1 MTLKAMFFAGVSAAA
16 LATAC
21 VPSAANAVPVNT
33 AVSANTWYTVGFGT
47 ANGTNAT
54 PGNKLGAIAPVSFG
68 TGIAGPILPSGTA
81 GATLLNGTNWA
92 ITAANGGYITITDV
106 ESSGDQ
112 FQLTDNGVAMTP
124 TAITPLG
131 GQIGLANGVT
141 SAPTTGDNTAADD
154 IGSALGDGNYSSGTF
169 ALASG
174 INVIDA
180 TLYTTTDNASSGNAD
195 FIIELNPTATDAP
208 EPASVTLIGIG
219 VAGIAAARRRRAAKA

>member
-1 MTLKAMFFAGVSAAA
+1 
-16 LATAC
+16 
-21 VPSAANAVPVNT
+21 
-33 AVSANTWYTVGFGT
+33 
-47 ANGTNAT
+47 
-54 PGNKLGAIAPVSFG
+54 
-68 TGIAGPILPSGTA
+68 
-81 GATLLNGTNWA
+81 LLNGTNWA

-124 TAITPLG
+124 TATTPLG